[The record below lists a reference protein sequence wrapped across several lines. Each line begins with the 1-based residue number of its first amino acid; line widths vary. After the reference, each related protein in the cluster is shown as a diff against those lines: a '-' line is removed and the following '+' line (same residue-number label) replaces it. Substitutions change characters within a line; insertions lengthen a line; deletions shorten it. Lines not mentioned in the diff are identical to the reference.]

1 MFVGK
6 RFKYVLFCY
15 IFMFEWLFGKKKEV
29 IEIKEET
36 RKSFSIVK
44 EDINNLSKWIKHLD
58 EQDSKLDYKLIEM
71 DERLSSIETDLE
83 GIKNTV
89 AFMQGSVS
97 SRVFKQQQT
106 ARRKQTAVQGVQ
118 DAVQTA
124 VQTGGRA
131 ILNNLSTME
140 RAMVYVLLNT
150 DMKLS
155 YDDLAAMLGKSRA
168 TVRGQINSIRQKSEG
183 LIEEIIEANGKKRV
197 FIPEEIKEIMLKT
210 GKVRASKGRKKEEI
224 ED

>member
-1 MFVGK
+1 
-6 RFKYVLFCY
+6 
-15 IFMFEWLFGKKKEV
+15 MFEWLFGKKKEV
-29 IEIKEET
+29 IGVKEET

-58 EQDSKLDYKLIEM
+58 EQDSKAEFRITEIE
-71 DERLSSIETDLE
+71 DKLSSIETDLE
-83 GIKNTV
+83 GIKNTM
-89 AFMQGSVS
+89 AFMQGSLS
-97 SRVFKQQQT
+97 GKSFKQQQT
-106 ARRKQTAVQGVQ
+106 AKHKQTAVQGVQ

-168 TVRGQINSIRQKSEG
+168 TIRGQVNAIKQKSEG

-210 GKVRASKGRKKEEI
+210 GKVRANKARRKEEI